1 MTETHHTTT
10 HIYRGSGI
18 NMLSTILIYTGF
30 ILLIIAFIYEL
41 AYLLQP
47 TKQKESKEDNKKY
60 YLKLQNMTTEEIL
73 LFKNK
78 EAFIKDV
85 KCYDVLRN
93 FYTDDQIINKCYPN
107 YKRLD

>member
-1 MTETHHTTT
+1 
-10 HIYRGSGI
+10 
-18 NMLSTILIYTGF
+18 MLSNILIYTGS

-47 TKQKESKEDNKKY
+47 KKQKESKEERKNY
-60 YLKLQNMTTEEIL
+60 YLKLQNMTTQEIL

-85 KCYDVLRN
+85 GCYDVLKN
-93 FYTDDQIINKCYPN
+93 FYTDDQIISKCYPN

>member
-1 MTETHHTTT
+1 M
-10 HIYRGSGI
+10 IS
-18 NMLSTILIYTGF
+18 NILIYTGS

-47 TKQKESKEDNKKY
+47 KKPKQKESEEESKNY
-60 YLKLQNMTTEEIL
+60 YLKLQNMTTQEIL

-78 EAFIKDV
+78 EQFIKDV
-85 KCYDVLRN
+85 KCYDILRN
-93 FYTDDQIINKCYPN
+93 FYTDDQIISKCYPN

>member
-1 MTETHHTTT
+1 MT
-10 HIYRGSGI
+10 S
-18 NMLSTILIYTGF
+18 NILIYTGF

-47 TKQKESKEDNKKY
+47 KKQKETKEKDY
-60 YLKLQNMTTEEIL
+60 YLKLQNMTTQEIL